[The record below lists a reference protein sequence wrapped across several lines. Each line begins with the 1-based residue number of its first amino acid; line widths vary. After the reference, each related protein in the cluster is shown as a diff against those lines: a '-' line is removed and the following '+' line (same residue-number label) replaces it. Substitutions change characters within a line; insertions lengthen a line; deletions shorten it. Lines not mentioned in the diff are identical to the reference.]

1 MVWYHL
7 VPFSQTLL
15 FLRRGAVLIVGKAF
29 LVVHFQVNNTIKIY
43 QLSFKPLKISF
54 KLFFG
59 ILRLHCI
66 AFLPCDTSCCFSL
79 QINRSID
86 DHFQKAHA
94 LPVAVFSSGYG
105 GTLTLTVNCSIT
117 VKMKY

>member
-59 ILRLHCI
+59 ILRL
-66 AFLPCDTSCCFSL
+66 CFSL